1 MPVKNTCTTAFPSP
15 NPTTCA
21 TIDITGYS
29 QGTTVEYIVG
39 NAIADNK
46 PTISSADGAPSN
58 TAGERSVA
66 YSVSPALPGGL
77 SISTVASI
85 CVCNGVAQPVIT
97 ATMWSTATALCVPAS
112 GGLIKYIGSN
122 CGNNKILWTSAQA
135 LDLRPDLS
143 SAACTWDWTT
153 HEAQSTYG
161 GSCGVAPT
169 VDGGHTLPTKDDG
182 SGGYC
187 ADSDGSGFAW
197 CYADDGLCADQTWS
211 SSSSMF
217 WVKAVCN
224 QGVISGTPTVGAAEA
239 AYVVTA
245 TNSAGDVGKKTITI
259 TVKSPL
265 GKKPVIT
272 SYTVAAATGCVSAPK
287 SGWVRPNG
295 EPHSAMCR
303 DGSAGCVAI
312 SAAGAESCRD
322 QCKAGGYKYVE
333 REAICDTASYHITS
347 GIHPLY
353 TVIAVYAPMY
363 TRYTCIYT
371 ICTPNTPL

>member
-85 CVCNGVAQPVIT
+85 CVCNGVAQI
-97 ATMWSTATALCVPAS
+97 
-112 GGLIKYIGSN
+112 
-122 CGNNKILWTSAQA
+122 
-135 LDLRPDLS
+135 
-143 SAACTWDWTT
+143 
-153 HEAQSTYG
+153 
-161 GSCGVAPT
+161 
-169 VDGGHTLPTKDDG
+169 KDDG
-182 SGGYC
+182 SMIGHYC
-187 ADSDGSGFAW
+187 ADHENEGYAVVGAGW
-197 CYADDGLCADQTWS
+197 CYADDGLCADQKWS

-353 TVIAVYAPMY
+353 TVIAVYAPTY

-371 ICTPNTPL
+371 IYTPKTPLNTPYTPYIRLKTTY